1 MKGYCS
7 LRHRDLLR
15 DKAIERESHLIERSD
30 ETTIWRAF
38 RILGMALSSYAKV
51 TDMTRQFPPLSW
63 AAILRP

>member
-1 MKGYCS
+1 MKGDSS
-7 LRHRDLLR
+7 LRHRDLFR

-38 RILGMALSSYAKV
+38 RILGMALSFYAKV